1 MLGWCWGDQACHGS
15 CLSGTRSFAQAK
27 YLSHWIL
34 QVTLFIGNLTQD
46 WQDDGTLHTELS
58 KHGRLERLF
67 IAKTAN
73 GSHKVRLLP
82 VPASNR
88 SPHLCRG

>member
-1 MLGWCWGDQACHGS
+1 M
-15 CLSGTRSFAQAK
+15 
-27 YLSHWIL
+27 L

-46 WQDDGTLHTELS
+46 WQEDETLHTELS

-73 GSHKVRLLP
+73 GSHKVCP
-82 VPASNR
+82 PASV
-88 SPHLCRG
+88 

>member
-1 MLGWCWGDQACHGS
+1 MLRWCWGAQACNGA
-15 CLSGTRSFAQAK
+15 LMSGTRSFAQAK
-27 YLSHWIL
+27 VLWEQML
-34 QVTLFIGNLTQD
+34 QVTLFIGNLTQE

>member
-1 MLGWCWGDQACHGS
+1 M
-15 CLSGTRSFAQAK
+15 
-27 YLSHWIL
+27 L
-34 QVTLFIGNLTQD
+34 QVTLFIGNLTQE

-73 GSHKVRLLP
+73 GSHKVCLLP
-82 VPASNR
+82 VPDQARVSA
-88 SPHLCRG
+88 LCRA